1 MATCDPQ
8 TLVNGATC
16 IEQFVPSGM
25 QLPVLI
31 WLMCQ
36 VVANGG
42 GGGGG
47 GGGNGQM
54 VLYTVFPPANPPN
67 TALPAIAYDPTG
79 ALGNLNWNPATL
91 SWT

>member
-1 MATCDPQ
+1 
-8 TLVNGATC
+8 
-16 IEQFVPSGM
+16 M

-47 GGGNGQM
+47 GGTAQ
-54 VLYTVFPPANPPN
+54 LLTYTVFPPANPPN

-79 ALGNLNWNPATL
+79 NLAMMGWNTVTL
-91 SWT
+91 SWN